1 MNYSVHG
8 ENQQLQKKQKR
19 VAAIVRRVRYLRN
32 TDSLS
37 VISVPSDTAP
47 LKLRLSGTV
56 PIPFLVHAIFAPPHK
71 KQRLTQVHIGENM
84 D

>member
-1 MNYSVHG
+1 
-8 ENQQLQKKQKR
+8 

-56 PIPFLVHAIFAPPHK
+56 PIPFLAHAIFATLHK
-71 KQRLTQVHIGENM
+71 RHRLTQALMGKIWIAM